1 MVYLVMTVYIYE
13 KREAHWD
20 LMPHSPANAN
30 RWHIFTE
37 NHCIKMPMNLCCTV
51 YKNCSKKKKNRSGL
65 EKEGIKY
72 KGKL

>member
-13 KREAHWD
+13 KREAHRD

-37 NHCIKMPMNLCCTV
+37 NHCQDANEFMLHCLQKLL
-51 YKNCSKKKKNRSGL
+51 KKKKKKQIWFRKRRN
-65 EKEGIKY
+65 
-72 KGKL
+72 